1 MFRLGVVDHVRLNL
15 EHASHN
21 YTVHAKAAD
30 RLAARTS
37 RVRIGV
43 LVLLG
48 AATAAAMVNLIEPGR
63 PAQIAAAITVLIAF
77 SAHAAYLAI
86 DFEGRVDAHR
96 SCAHRLWLVCDRYR
110 SLLAEIQDGL
120 LDRASILQRRD
131 ELSAQVQN
139 AYDQAFALD
148 QRAYESLRQS
158 ADEDSGGPESGDES
172 RDAIASRPP
181 VAAREN
187 QTHA

>member
-15 EHASHN
+15 DFASQN

-48 AATAAAMVNLIEPGR
+48 VATAAAMTNLIDPGR
-63 PAQIAAAITVLIAF
+63 YAQIATAVATLLAF
-77 SAHAAYLAI
+77 AGHAAYLAF

-96 SCAHRLWLVCDRYR
+96 SCASKLWLVCDRYR

-120 LDRASILQRRD
+120 LNREHILQRRD
-131 ELSAQVQN
+131 ELSALVHA
-139 AYDQAFALD
+139 AYDQAFSLD
-148 QRAYESLRQS
+148 QKAYESSRQPP
-158 ADEDSGGPESGDES
+158 DEGRDQLSSGDLQS
-172 RDAIASRPP
+172 TADPRMTKDAVP
-181 VAAREN
+181 
-187 QTHA
+187 H

>member
-15 EHASHN
+15 DFASQN

-37 RVRIGV
+37 KVRIGV

-48 AATAAAMVNLIEPGR
+48 ASTAAAMTNLIEPGR
-63 PAQIAAAITVLIAF
+63 YAQIATAVTALLAF
-77 SAHAAYLAI
+77 AAHAAYLAI

-96 SCAHRLWLVCDRYR
+96 SCASKLWVVCDRYR

-120 LDRASILQRRD
+120 LNREHILQRRD
-131 ELSAQVQN
+131 ELSALVHA

-148 QRAYESLRQS
+148 QKAYESLRQPP
-158 ADEDSGGPESGDES
+158 DEGPDRVSPGDLQSTPDS
-172 RDAIASRPP
+172 RLAKDAVP
-181 VAAREN
+181 
-187 QTHA
+187 H

>member
-15 EHASHN
+15 DFASQN

-48 AATAAAMVNLIEPGR
+48 VATAAAMTNLIDPGR
-63 PAQIAAAITVLIAF
+63 YAQIATAVATLLAF
-77 SAHAAYLAI
+77 AGHAAYLAF

-96 SCAHRLWLVCDRYR
+96 SCASKLWLVCDRYR

-120 LDRASILQRRD
+120 LNRENILQRRD
-131 ELSAQVQN
+131 ELSALVHA
-139 AYDQAFALD
+139 AYEQAFALD
-148 QRAYESLRQS
+148 QKAYESLRQP
-158 ADEDSGGPESGDES
+158 PEEGHDRMSSGDLQS
-172 RDAIASRPP
+172 TADPRMTKDAVP
-181 VAAREN
+181 
-187 QTHA
+187 H

>member
-15 EHASHN
+15 DFASQN

-37 RVRIGV
+37 KVRIGV

-48 AATAAAMVNLIEPGR
+48 AATAAAMTNLIEPGR
-63 PAQIAAAITVLIAF
+63 YAQIATAISALVAF
-77 SAHAAYLAI
+77 AAHAAYLAI

-96 SCAHRLWLVCDRYR
+96 SCASKLWLVCDRYR

-120 LDRASILQRRD
+120 LNRENILQRRD
-131 ELSAQVQN
+131 ELSLLVHA
-139 AYDQAFALD
+139 AYDQPFALD
-148 QRAYESLRQS
+148 QKAYESLRQ
-158 ADEDSGGPESGDES
+158 PPDES
-172 RDAIASRPP
+172 RDQLASGELQSNTDPRLTKDSLP
-181 VAAREN
+181 
-187 QTHA
+187 H

>member
-15 EHASHN
+15 EHASQN

-37 RVRIGV
+37 SVRIGV

-48 AATAAAMVNLIEPGR
+48 AATAAAMLNLIQPGR
-63 PAQIAAAITVLIAF
+63 PVEITAAIAVLLAF
-77 SAHAAYLAI
+77 GAHAAYIAF

-96 SCAHRLWLVCDRYR
+96 ACAHRLWQVCDRYR
-110 SLLAEIQDGL
+110 SLLAEIEDGL

-131 ELSAQVQN
+131 ELSAQVQA

-148 QRAYESLRQS
+148 QRAYEALREIP
-158 ADEDSGGPESGDES
+158 DEDTRETEAGTEFAIARSGDSAAAPSAHPS
-172 RDAIASRPP
+172 R
-181 VAAREN
+181 
-187 QTHA
+187 

>member
-15 EHASHN
+15 EHASQN

-37 RVRIGV
+37 TVRIGV

-48 AATAAAMVNLIEPGR
+48 AATGAAMLNLIQPGR
-63 PAQIAAAITVLIAF
+63 PAQVGAALTVLIAF
-77 SAHAAYLAI
+77 AAHAAYIAI

-96 SCAHRLWLVCDRYR
+96 ACAHRLWQVCDRYR
-110 SLLAEIQDGL
+110 ALLSEIEDGL

-131 ELSAQVQN
+131 ELSAQVQA

-148 QRAYESLRQS
+148 QRAYESLREIP
-158 ADEDSGGPESGDES
+158 DDDNREPESAGEF
-172 RDAIASRPP
+172 AIARSGDS
-181 VAAREN
+181 AAAPSVR
-187 QTHA
+187 Q